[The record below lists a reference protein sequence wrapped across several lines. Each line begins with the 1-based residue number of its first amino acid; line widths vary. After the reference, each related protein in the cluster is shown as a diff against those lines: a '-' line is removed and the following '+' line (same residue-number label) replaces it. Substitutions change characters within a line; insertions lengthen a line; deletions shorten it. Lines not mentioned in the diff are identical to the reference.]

1 MLGRYVPADAD
12 AFAAPRVSNSV
23 APEFSRLLH
32 SHTRRVPPEIK
43 LEGQCGVILK
53 SKVPLTRR
61 LSLARWHFACRVL
74 QPSVFFFG
82 FALVGCMMD
91 CFALLRASVLKASFI
106 SLLSKEQT
114 VCAAAGTSFWYLVFF
129 LQDENMNF
137 FFFFF

>member
-12 AFAAPRVSNSV
+12 VFATPRVSNSV
-23 APEFSRLLH
+23 APKFPRLLH

-43 LEGQCGVILK
+43 LEGQCSVILK

-82 FALVGCMMD
+82 FALVSMYDG
-91 CFALLRASVLKASFI
+91 LLCPSEGLCPQSIFF
-106 SLLSKEQT
+106 SLLSKEQK

-129 LQDENMNF
+129 LHDENMIF
-137 FFFFF
+137 FF